1 VLSNASTAALLLRLG
16 ASQQDERRYTGV
28 DELMNAPRLL
38 MSHRRGFF
46 SFAAVRARF
55 FDQRIV
61 GLLLTVTR
69 VCLRQHS
76 IFKRLH
82 LLLEARQSGLL
93 DPKLCALR
101 FRIELD
107 QDVSWSI
114 VFPNSS
120 LLTRTLPDT
129 GA

>member
-76 IFKRLH
+76 ISSACTCCWRPGNLACSTRSC
-82 LLLEARQSGLL
+82 ARSGS
-93 DPKLCALR
+93 
-101 FRIELD
+101 
-107 QDVSWSI
+107 VSNSIRMSPWSI